1 MHDEERPTARRTKNA
16 PRPRGGLGI
25 GDGIVAGSIVI
36 AVVVAV
42 LWTGHPWSSPSPPHP
57 PLPAYGLEL
66 SSDVAPRFPR
76 TDRLTIRE
84 DDLLAVTLRP
94 AERVTG
100 PVAVRAF
107 RDDGSGARPWAVHFE
122 QASSGAFHVS
132 ATASD
137 LPGLHPG
144 HQRVVFLVGRPDAV
158 LALDVTAARQR
169 GPGPDFQILEGE
181 IEIRSKLNE

>member
-1 MHDEERPTARRTKNA
+1 MHTEERPTARRAKNA
-16 PRPRGGLGI
+16 PRPRGGLSI

-42 LWTGHPWSSPSPPHP
+42 LWTGHPWSAPAPAHP

-76 TDRLTIRE
+76 TNQLTIRE

-107 RDDGSGARPWAVHFE
+107 RDDESGAHAWAVHFE

-132 ATASD
+132 ATASE
-137 LPGLHPG
+137 LPGVHPG
-144 HQRVVFLVGRPDAV
+144 RQRMVFLVGRPETV
-158 LALDVTAARQR
+158 QALDVTAARRR
-169 GPGPDFQILEGE
+169 GPGPDLQILEGE